1 MTKPIITTPR
11 GEIIIGEN
19 GKAEL
24 KFNTDFAPKWQGN
37 YSAAQKFVDSEVLR
51 RSEPYVPLLTSML
64 IKSGIL
70 GTDVGSGVVQ
80 WIAPYA
86 KAQYYSHRQ
95 PGSMTGPLRGPLWF
109 ARMKEIDGQKIIQG
123 ARKIAG
129 GTMGAP
135 KMQVK
140 E

>member
-1 MTKPIITTPR
+1 
-11 GEIIIGEN
+11 
-19 GKAEL
+19 
-24 KFNTDFAPKWQGN
+24 
-37 YSAAQKFVDSEVLR
+37 
-51 RSEPYVPLLTSML
+51 ML

-86 KAQYYSHRQ
+86 KAQYYSHRL
-95 PGSMTGPLRGPLWF
+95 PGSMTGPLRGPQWF
-109 ARMKEIDGQKIIQG
+109 QRMKEIDGQKIISG

-129 GTMGAP
+129 GGAP
-135 KMQVK
+135 KLQVK

>member
-1 MTKPIITTPR
+1 MARPIITTPK
-11 GEIIIGEN
+11 GEIIINES

-24 KFNTDFAPKWQGN
+24 TFRTDFVDKWQN
-37 YSAAQKFVDSEVLR
+37 RYSEAQKFVDSEVLR
-51 RSEPYVPLLTSML
+51 LSEPYVPLLTSML

-109 ARMKEIDGQKIIQG
+109 ARMKEISGEQITRG

-129 GTMGAP
+129 GGTP
-135 KMQVK
+135 KLQVK